1 MKHPQSLLLLSLL
14 ILGPSLAAQTYR
26 VGDIVDD
33 WTFTDYRTGNSVSLY
48 ELGSEGGVLV
58 LEWFAYWCPF
68 CARAA
73 ANVETGIVEYYEA
86 RGGNPHGLPVKHIS
100 LNVQGGARTQ
110 TDTFIN
116 AYNLGTVLE
125 DYSRSFFNLFSPS
138 GGQPLFVIINAEEN
152 SPTADRWEVLYTRLN
167 YFTNEAPDI
176 SALMRP
182 VIDSVEPGV
191 APDPV
196 RSVFANATGPVDGW
210 YESSWLGWFNAEA
223 FPNIFHVEHG
233 FGRVLSAGNDSV
245 FLYTGRLGW
254 TFSGP
259 AFYPFLYS
267 FETGNWL
274 YYQQGSN
281 GLWFYDY
288 ALGNWRSF
296 N

>member
-48 ELGSEGGVLV
+48 ELGSAGGVLV
-58 LEWFAYWCPF
+58 LEWFAFLCPF
-68 CARAA
+68 
-73 ANVETGIVEYYEA
+73 
-86 RGGNPHGLPVKHIS
+86 
-100 LNVQGGARTQ
+100 QGGARPQ
-110 TDTFIN
+110 SDTFIQTF
-116 AYNLGTVLE
+116 NLGTVLE